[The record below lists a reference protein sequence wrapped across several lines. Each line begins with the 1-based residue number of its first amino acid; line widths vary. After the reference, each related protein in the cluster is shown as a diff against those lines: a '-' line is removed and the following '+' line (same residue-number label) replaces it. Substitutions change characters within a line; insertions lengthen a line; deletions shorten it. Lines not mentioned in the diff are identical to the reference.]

1 MSSQTDEDVVL
12 RTLAREGGRLKF
24 SRLAYDGILATGR
37 LARAGRVCTGKQ
49 AEGGDLVLIQ
59 QKPGS

>member
-12 RTLAREGGRLKF
+12 RTLASEGGRLKF
-24 SRLAYDGILATGR
+24 HRLACDGILAASR
-37 LARAGRVCTGKQ
+37 LARADRICTGKQ
-49 AEGGDLVLIQ
+49 AEGWGLVLVR